1 MRTIV
6 CVLSLIALAAGL
18 LLALVACRPS
28 PTEPVSPPPTP
39 SPDISSIQT
48 PERPAELTPKPP
60 LDPLISGLVDQ
71 AKKDLSQRI
80 HVPTERIALKV
91 VEAVQ
96 WRDSSLGC
104 PEPGMY
110 YLMVITP
117 GYRIQLEANG
127 QVYEYHTSETR
138 VVYCE
143 NPEPPL

>member
-1 MRTIV
+1 MRTTV
-6 CVLSLIALAAGL
+6 CILSLIALAAGSL
-18 LLALVACRPS
+18 PALAACHPS
-28 PTEPVSPPPTP
+28 LTEPVSPPPTP
-39 SPDISSIQT
+39 SPEISPIQT
-48 PERPAELTPKPP
+48 PERPAEMTPKPP
-60 LDPLISGLVDQ
+60 LDPLVSGLVEQ
-71 AKKDLSQRI
+71 AMADLSQRI
-80 HVPTERIALKV
+80 QVPVERITLKV

-127 QVYEYHTSETR
+127 EVYEYHTSETR

-143 NPEPPL
+143 NPTPPL